1 MTQTEMLFGS
11 TLGQILR
18 DEGMAQVLENSG
30 AWKDLTRQRAEEWI
44 EAMPIGAV
52 FTGEDIRLALEVA
65 GIDEPHHPNAWSAVI
80 GGRIRVW
87 LRTNRIQMEGWKAGA
102 DPKAHARR
110 MIAYR
115 VV

>member
-18 DEGMAQVLENSG
+18 DEGMAQVEENSG
-30 AWKDLTRQRAEEWI
+30 NWKTTARERTEAWI
-44 EAMPIGAV
+44 NSMPAGTI
-52 FTGEDIRLALEVA
+52 FTGEDIRLDLQDAGLE
-65 GIDEPHHPNAWSAVI
+65 EPHHPNAWSAVI

-87 LRTNRIQMEGWKAGA
+87 LKSNRIRMEGWKAGS

-115 VV
+115 IA